1 MGFMINLD
9 RLPGDQLKLSVDV
22 AEYREW
28 RCDYNNDMECASV
41 LGPLDS
47 IAYWMEDHGF
57 TLTTVDAGDHEEWVL
72 RDDFLD
78 DDDPRWLTGQEP
90 VYGITEEDAI
100 LLEATGSIVLS
111 RWRAK

>member
-1 MGFMINLD
+1 VINLE
-9 RLPGDQLKLSVDV
+9 RLEGDQLKLSVDA

-28 RCDYNNDMECASV
+28 RNDFVDNNDEPPMC
-41 LGPLDS
+41 PLDS

-78 DDDPRWLTGQEP
+78 DDDPPWLNGKEP
-90 VYGITEEDAI
+90 VYGITQAQADA
-100 LLEATGSIVLS
+100 LEVDGSIVLS
-111 RWRAK
+111 CWRRV

>member
-1 MGFMINLD
+1 MGMINLE

-90 VYGITEEDAI
+90 VYGITEQDAN
-100 LLEATGSIVLS
+100 LLETTGSVTLT
-111 RWRAK
+111 RWSPK